1 MALLGNL
8 LILILLFRFSMDT
21 LVYQRMTFTTFRL
34 HLKKKYSEAFSEPSP
49 MSMIEL
55 LIKIVNSI
63 KSLSFS
69 KAGSTLD
76 VFQSSEHAS
85 EYVSDY
91 LEKTKDSEFLIF
103 IWLIY

>member
-1 MALLGNL
+1 
-8 LILILLFRFSMDT
+8 
-21 LVYQRMTFTTFRL
+21 
-34 HLKKKYSEAFSEPSP
+34 
-49 MSMIEL
+49 MSKMEL

-91 LEKTKDSEFLIF
+91 LEKTKDSVFNFWFLSGYSINISEQNF
-103 IWLIY
+103 NQMKAVSSDTNHFRQKYEERNQPWFPQ